1 MYSRREILKATGAS
15 GGALSM
21 AGCLGNIQLFGES
34 NGDNDDQDHDQNQQD
49 QDESDSS
56 GQSGHE
62 NDEDGTT
69 TDDDNKQ
76 PAPADPQTDPDN
88 MPDDDEYAS
97 DEKVSES
104 QPTTDDVTISD
115 DELTTQPSGATV
127 TGTLTNEGETTLDVV
142 DIQVTFLDASG
153 QPLTTTLWGTNN
165 LGPGE
170 SWNFEVSADGS
181 EYSDA
186 TDYEIAV
193 LL

>member
-1 MYSRREILKATGAS
+1 
-15 GGALSM
+15 M

-34 NGDNDDQDHDQNQQD
+34 NDDNDDQDHDQNQQN

-69 TDDDNKQ
+69 TDDDNERQDHDHEQ
-76 PAPADPQTDPDN
+76 PAPADPQTDPAN
-88 MPDDDEYAS
+88 APDDDEYAS
-97 DEKVSES
+97 DEVVNES

-115 DELTTQPSGATV
+115 DELTAQAGGATV

-142 DIQVTFLDASG
+142 DIQVTFLDANG

-165 LGPGE
+165 LGSGE

-193 LL
+193 LV